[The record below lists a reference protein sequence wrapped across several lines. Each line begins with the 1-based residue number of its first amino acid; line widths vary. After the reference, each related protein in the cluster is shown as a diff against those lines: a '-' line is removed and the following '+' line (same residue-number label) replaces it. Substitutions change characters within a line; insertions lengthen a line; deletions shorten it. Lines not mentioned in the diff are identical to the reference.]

1 MAMVVDVSKMLKE
14 VQVDKLITLAMV
26 LGIPTTDAARDDL
39 FAKVKAEM
47 EARAARAAE
56 VPTKA
61 PSIIERVAS
70 GPVRSLEM
78 LPQRESKRAARR
90 ARGRSKGARG

>member
-1 MAMVVDVSKMLKE
+1 MSKKMMALAALALQVAFTDEITGRLHFDVVGRPS
-14 VQVDKLITLAMV
+14 QRT
-26 LGIPTTDAARDDL
+26 R
-39 FAKVKAEM
+39 
-47 EARAARAAE
+47 
-56 VPTKA
+56 A